1 MNIKQ
6 FTSIALYVGLIFT
19 LSNINPI
26 AINASEIDK
35 LNPDPSHEENM
46 PESDYR
52 KPGEAWK
59 EGESRGD
66 RVTNPTMRDSDLEQK
81 VKEVLKPYRHI
92 GVSAEKGIVT
102 LTGEVGSV
110 EEEAA
115 VVSRVRAVQGVKSVN
130 AHLTVR

>member
-35 LNPDPSHEENM
+35 LNPDPAHEENM
-46 PESDYR
+46 KEQDYQ
-52 KPGEAWK
+52 KSGDAWK
-59 EGESRGD
+59 EMDREGD
-66 RVTNPTMRDSDLEQK
+66 RVTNRTMSDSDLEQK
-81 VKEVLKPYRHI
+81 VKEVLEPYRHV

-102 LTGEVGSV
+102 LTGKVASV
-110 EEEAA
+110 EEEA
-115 VVSRVRAVQGVKSVN
+115 VIISRVRSVQGVESVKAN
-130 AHLTVR
+130 LEVK